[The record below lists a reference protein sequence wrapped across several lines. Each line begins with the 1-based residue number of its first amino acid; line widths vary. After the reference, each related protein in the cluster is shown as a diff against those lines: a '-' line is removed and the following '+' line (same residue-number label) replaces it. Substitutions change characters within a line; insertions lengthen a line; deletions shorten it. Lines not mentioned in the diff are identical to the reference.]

1 MNEKTS
7 HSSIHSLTDLNDHN
21 SKRSNL
27 FNRLE
32 FEIHSE
38 NEFGDFST
46 GGKSAIDLNLFGHKI
61 IKRPRVATLRI
72 IQFHFVTNH
81 LAIYNPSSTMN
92 PFYASLLLFGISSIL
107 ASQNTFKCFKQRVR
121 GLFFNPVD
129 NGDSVANS
137 FRGHQFRRAMQQGDM
152 YTANNIFND
161 GSDELKKYSVKYLT
175 SLKSSKLV
183 ELIKNAYADY
193 RTWILRILL
202 IHADQSLVE
211 EVLGALKP
219 SNWLLS
225 WVARSA
231 DLTRISLKDSLAFW
245 ARSMLKGSK
254 SGLIKYGVNA
264 LFRENKTE
272 CLDPLLIALKEEHL

>member
-1 MNEKTS
+1 MIIIVSNP
-7 HSSIHSLTDLNDHN
+7 ICLIVLNL
-21 SKRSNL
+21 KYTT
-27 FNRLE
+27 
-32 FEIHSE
+32 E

-72 IQFHFVTNH
+72 IQLHFVTNH

-107 ASQNTFKCFKQRVR
+107 ASQDTFKCFKQRVM

-129 NGDSVANS
+129 NGDPVASS

-231 DLTRISLKDSLAFW
+231 YLTCISFKDSLAFW
-245 ARSMLKGSK
+245 TRSMLKGSK
-254 SGLIKYGVNA
+254 SGSSNMVLMHCLAKTKLNVLT
-264 LFRENKTE
+264 LFSLHLE
-272 CLDPLLIALKEEHL
+272 EEHL